1 MDLRCYQKSKNI
13 SRRETIMDKI
23 ALATSKQR
31 MIVFTEAASKLKL
44 PPYIV
49 EKDFWVSWVL
59 GKMFADPFLRDILR
73 FKGGTSLSKAY
84 GVIERFSEDID
95 LILDARVVLFADEE
109 LEQKSNTRQ
118 AAFNKDVERRAE
130 EYIQSELKA
139 NISKVLGKVCKIKGD
154 TDDGH
159 VLQIVYPKVFDYAYI
174 QPMIKLE
181 IGPLSLWD
189 PIEERSITSFV
200 SKTLPELKISDP
212 VVPTIKAERTFWE
225 KITILHHEAN
235 RPADKGPVPA
245 RYSRHYYDVF
255 KLGHTDIKE
264 KAFADLDLLK
274 GVVNFKIRFYP
285 RGWAKYEEAK
295 PGTMKLLPPEHSMP
309 ILKDDYKKMQ
319 NMIYGDAPDWD
330 TILAYLTD
338 LENEINNLPQE

>member
-1 MDLRCYQKSKNI
+1 
-13 SRRETIMDKI
+13 MDKI
-23 ALATSKQR
+23 ALATYKQR
-31 MIVFTEAASKLKL
+31 KIIFTEVASKLGL

-49 EKDFWVSWVL
+49 EKDFWVSWAL
-59 GKMFADPFLRDILR
+59 SKIFADPALKDMLR

-95 LILDARVVLFADEE
+95 LILDVYTLLFADEE
-109 LEQKSNTRQ
+109 LKQKSNTKQ
-118 AAFNKDVERRAE
+118 EAFNKEVERRAE
-130 EYIQSELKA
+130 GYIQSELRA
-139 NISKVLGKVCKIKGD
+139 NISKALGKICEIKGD

-189 PIEERSITSFV
+189 PIAERPITSFV
-200 SKTLPELKISDP
+200 SKTLPELEISDP
-212 VVPTIKAERTFWE
+212 VIPTIKAERTFWE

-235 RPADKGPVPA
+235 RLVDKGPVPP
-245 RYSRHYYDVF
+245 RYSRHYYDAF

-264 KAFADLDLLK
+264 KAFADLELLK
-274 GVVNFKIRFYP
+274 EVVEFKKRFYP
-285 RGWAKYEEAK
+285 RGWAKYDEAK

-319 NMIYGDAPDWD
+319 NMIYGDTPDWN

>member
-1 MDLRCYQKSKNI
+1 
-13 SRRETIMDKI
+13 MDKI

-309 ILKDDYKKMQ
+309 ILKDDYKKM
-319 NMIYGDAPDWD
+319 
-330 TILAYLTD
+330 
-338 LENEINNLPQE
+338 